1 LDYIKV
7 AENLGLDKEL
17 IVNIYKK
24 ISGGYYIALYYAKS
38 PILYTIDNWPK
49 KYLSRRFL
57 LWYNSTFNSD
67 IDQIIS
73 LFVTLDVTIL
83 HKVSSILLKK
93 EESSISVIEK
103 DIEDVFKEIENMSNS
118 LGFTNSPQ
126 RVRVKVKEELL
137 KDLTADILRKR
148 EEEINE
154 NTYSI
159 LSEIAYE
166 SEFLTKIKGEK
177 NWIRAV
183 NKQNIL
189 KALSLE
195 GKLNEFLEEEKIRL
209 RYLIA
214 SKTLLFDKI
223 LLEKGIKKT
232 LEEIRELKTDE
243 LKNEIDRFITELN
256 RDTTYI

>member
-1 LDYIKV
+1 MDYIKV
-7 AENLGLDKEL
+7 AENIGLGKEL

-24 ISGGYYIALYYAKS
+24 ISGGYYIELYYAKP
-38 PILYTIDNWPK
+38 PILYALNNWPK
-49 KYLSRRFL
+49 KYLSKRFL
-57 LWYNSTFNSD
+57 LWYNSTFNSE

-73 LFVTLDVTIL
+73 LFITLDVTIL
-83 HKVSSILLKK
+83 HKVSSALLKK
-93 EESSISVIEK
+93 EENNISVIEK
-103 DIEDVFKEIENMSNS
+103 DIEDVFKEIEKVSNS
-118 LGFTNSPQ
+118 FGFSNSPQ
-126 RVRVKVKEELL
+126 RVKVKVNDVFLR
-137 KDLTADILRKR
+137 DLTADILHKR
-148 EEEINE
+148 EKEINE
-154 NTYSI
+154 NIYDI
-159 LSEIAYE
+159 LNEIAYD

-195 GKLNEFLEEEKIRL
+195 GKLNEFLEVEKIRL

-232 LEEIRELKTDE
+232 IDEIRELKNEE
-243 LKNEIDRFITELN
+243 LQNEINKFVMEIN
-256 RDTTYI
+256 RDMTYI

>member
-1 LDYIKV
+1 MDYIKV

-24 ISGGYYIALYYAKS
+24 ISGGYYIALYYAKP
-38 PILYTIDNWPK
+38 PILYTLDNWPK
-49 KYLSRRFL
+49 KYLSKRFL
-57 LWYNSTFNSD
+57 LWYNSTFNSE

-83 HKVSSILLKK
+83 HRVSSILLKK
-93 EESSISVIEK
+93 EKNDSNGIEE
-103 DIEDVFKEIENMSNS
+103 DIEDVFKEIESTSNS

-126 RVRVKVKEELL
+126 RVKVEVKEELL
-137 KDLTADILRKR
+137 KELAADILRKR
-148 EEEINE
+148 EEEIKE
-154 NTYSI
+154 NTYAI

-195 GKLNEFLEEEKIRL
+195 GKLNEFLNEEKIRL

-214 SKTLLFDKI
+214 SKTLLFDKM
-223 LLEKGIKKT
+223 LLEKGIKTT

-243 LKNEIDRFITELN
+243 LKNEIDKFITEIS
-256 RDTTYI
+256 RDMTYI